1 MVKVR
6 LWGTLRQ
13 WTDGQDT
20 VDVEGRTFKQ
30 VLDNLAADYPGLAP
44 QIRRGVSLAVD
55 GTIYRDAWFQP
66 IDPGSEVVLMPFM
79 KGG

>member
-13 WTDGQDT
+13 WTDGQQE
-20 VDVEGRTFKQ
+20 VEVEGRTFKE
-30 VLDNLAADYPGLAP
+30 VLDSLSAAYPGLEP
-44 QIRRGVSLAVD
+44 QIKRGVSLAVD
-55 GTIYRDAWFQP
+55 GVIYRDAWFQP
-66 IDPGSEVVLMPFM
+66 VDPGAEVVLMPFM

>member
-1 MVKVR
+1 MVKVK

-13 WTDGQDT
+13 WTEGEAEVQ
-20 VDVEGRTFKQ
+20 VEGQTFKQ
-30 VLDNLAADYPGLAP
+30 VLDALALQYPGLAP
-44 QIRRGVSLAVD
+44 QIRRGVSLAVN

-66 IDPGSEVVLMPFM
+66 IPPDAEVVLMPFM

>member
-13 WTDGQDT
+13 WTDDQPEVT
-20 VDVEGRTFKQ
+20 VEGRTFKQ
-30 VLDNLAADYPGLAP
+30 VLDALVEAYPGLAP
-44 QIRRGVSLAVD
+44 QIRRGVSLAVN
-55 GTIYRDAWFQP
+55 GTIYRDAWLQP
-66 IDPGSEVVLMPFM
+66 IPEDAEVVLMPFM